1 MIITINAFD
10 LIGLAILGVAAVG
23 LVVLFVADRIA
34 YAIRK
39 RQQKRIDEAY
49 VEMEEDYTDE

>member
-1 MIITINAFD
+1 MIVTINAFD

-23 LVVLFVADRIA
+23 LAVLFVADRIA
-34 YAIRK
+34 YAIEK

>member
-1 MIITINAFD
+1 MIVTINAFD

-23 LVVLFVADRIA
+23 LVVLFLADRIA

-39 RQQKRIDEAY
+39 RQQKRIK
-49 VEMEEDYTDE
+49 EEK